1 MGKSVLLVSSNLR
14 KAKGQ
19 MAAIAVLIFLAA
31 LMLNLWLM
39 LSMDYKQNFERYHE
53 TLNAEHVTLVVDGDS
68 AKLQKFLAETLDGDG
83 RTAQYCL
90 EDVLHMVGL
99 FSCQGGEVNSD
110 FVFLTKQAAVSR
122 EIGRVEI
129 VEEGGIE
136 SGIYMPMLYKS
147 EEIAVGKTVKVSI
160 GSNEIE
166 YKVCGFFNSIMQG
179 SHNCG
184 ICGLILTED
193 KYKELEDLG
202 YAPKATLCSVRLGDR
217 AENQDYETM
226 LKNALSGFAPAAR
239 KSSNSYDVVAQAR
252 YISQM
257 ICSGIM
263 SAMAFFILLIALVV
277 ISSNINNYIG
287 ENMKNIGALKAI
299 GYTGRQLIHALLLQF
314 LGFALIAAAVGV
326 IVSYMIF
333 PFVNTMMISQTG
345 IPYQVSF
352 LPLPM
357 FFTFAVLGGAVAAAV
372 CFSSRRVKK
381 IEPIVALRQGIQT
394 HNFRRNHLPLEK
406 AKAPLNLALALK
418 TTVSGMKYNITI
430 CITMFVLTLVVV
442 FCGMMTENV
451 IFDMEPF
458 VNLVVGE
465 TADSCISVSAQ
476 IEQEFL
482 QAAEEDERVEKA
494 YLYNSLSVSHVGGV
508 ELWATVCDDFAKVNN
523 QDIIL
528 EGRFPR
534 FENEI
539 AVGAKY
545 ARERGLKIGEEVA
558 MTADGKEARYLI
570 TGFTQ
575 MSNNLDKDSLLT
587 RAGYQRIGE
596 MQNIN
601 YYLNLAEGTDVE
613 DFNSD
618 VKEWFG
624 TDVNVTI
631 DIRSTVEGASAV
643 YVSLMTVIV
652 LAILGLSAVVIV
664 FVLYL
669 LVRTMLNNKKQEYG
683 ILKALGFTTGQLI
696 RQTALSFMPAVMLS
710 TAAGLIVNYML
721 INPLTAVFLN
731 GIGVVKCTFT
741 VPVGFIMAAGA
752 GLIVFAFAV
761 VCLLSA
767 RVKKI
772 APRALL
778 AGE

>member
-1 MGKSVLLVSSNLR
+1 MEKSLLLVGSNLR

-19 MAAIAVLIFLAA
+19 MAAIAILIFLAA

-39 LSMDYKQNFERYHE
+39 LSLDYRQNFDRYHE
-53 TLNAEHVTLVVDGDS
+53 ELNAEHVTLVVDDDS
-68 AKLQKFLAETLDGDG
+68 PRLREFLAETLDGDE
-83 RTAQYCL
+83 RTAQYVL

-99 FSCQGGEVNSD
+99 FSYQGGEVNTD
-110 FVFLTKQAAVSR
+110 FVFFREQEAVSR
-122 EIGRVEI
+122 KIGKVEI

-147 EEIAVGKTVKVSI
+147 EDIAVGKTVKVTI
-160 GSNEIE
+160 GSNEME

-184 ICGLILTED
+184 MCGLILTED
-193 KYKELEDLG
+193 KYEELENLG
-202 YAPKATLCSVRLGDR
+202 YAPKATLCSVRLADEAG
-217 AENQDYETM
+217 NQDYEAM
-226 LKNALSGFAPAAR
+226 LKNAVSGFAPSAR
-239 KSSNSYDVVAQAR
+239 KSSNSYDIVAQAR

-257 ICSGIM
+257 ICSGVM

-277 ISSNINNYIG
+277 IASNINNYIG
-287 ENMKNIGALKAI
+287 ENMKNLGALKAI

-314 LGFALIAAAVGV
+314 LGFALIAAAAGV
-326 IVSYMIF
+326 IISYTVF

-345 IPYQVSF
+345 IPYRISF
-352 LPLPM
+352 LPLP
-357 FFTFAVLGGAVAAAV
+357 TFLTFSALGGAVAAAV
-372 CFSSRRVKK
+372 CVSSRRVKR

-394 HNFRRNHLPLEK
+394 HNFRRNHIPLER

-418 TTVSGMKYNITI
+418 TSVSGMKYNVTI
-430 CITMFVLTLVVV
+430 CITMFVLTLIVV
-442 FCGMMTENV
+442 FCGLMTENV
-451 IFDMEPF
+451 IFNMEPF

-465 TADSCISVSAQ
+465 TADSCISVNAQ
-476 IEQEFL
+476 IEHEFL
-482 QAAEEDERVEKA
+482 QAVEEDERVEKA
-494 YLYNSLSVSHVGGV
+494 YLYNSLAVSHVGGL
-508 ELWATVCDDFAKVNN
+508 ELWATVCDDFSKVNN
-523 QDIIL
+523 QGIIL

-534 FENEI
+534 YENEI

-545 ARERGLKIGEEVA
+545 AREHGLEVGEEIA
-558 MTADGKEARYLI
+558 ATADGKEAWYLI
-570 TGFTQ
+570 TGLTQ
-575 MSNNLDKDSLLT
+575 MSNNLGKDSLLT
-587 RAGYQRIGE
+587 RDGYQRIGE
-596 MQNIN
+596 MQNVN
-601 YYLNLAEGTDVE
+601 YYLNLSERTDVE
-613 DFNSD
+613 DFNS
-618 VKEWFG
+618 EIEGRFG
-624 TDVNVTI
+624 PDVNVTI

-731 GIGVVKCTFT
+731 GIGIVKCTFT
-741 VPVGFIMAAGA
+741 VPADFVMAAGA
-752 GLIVFAFAV
+752 GLVVFAFVV
-761 VCLLSA
+761 VCLLSV
-767 RVKKI
+767 RVRKI

-778 AGE
+778 SGE